1 MKLSTVT
8 RQSYSEVNGIINLL
22 DKRERE
28 KIPVKLREYFEKEK
42 DIKYTKEIDASIPL
56 KEQGLKRETIAIMA
70 MLNLNYICD
79 DENEKRILKE
89 KYEKNEAIY
98 QKELS
103 EKYNID
109 NIFKNVNV
117 EAIEEIEKNEEEQAL
132 IVKKESFI
140 NKFLNFIKRIFKK

>member
-42 DIKYTKEIDASIPL
+42 DIKYIKEIDASIPL

-79 DENEKRILKE
+79 DENERRILKE
-89 KYEKNEAIY
+89 KYERNEVIY

-103 EKYNID
+103 EKYNVN
-109 NIFKNVNV
+109 NIFKNENEV
-117 EAIEEIEKNEEEQAL
+117 ILEESKDIEEEQSLA
-132 IVKKESFI
+132 IKKESFM